1 MTLPIPRHKLSG
13 NQISLLEAVR
23 LLEHPDREMI
33 TALCERSGF
42 GEHGIRKQLG
52 VLVRKGYLKSD
63 LRYAQNTWSM
73 QGLSRKRIA
82 YWLSNEAYDFFNVPN
97 PEKIQDRKDRYKLAQ
112 DHEQLGH
119 KMMIAWFQTLGM
131 VGHQRGLW
139 DFDFRRG
146 DGTMFKAFLDGK
158 DRQQRPDGLGTF
170 EGHKTFRRY
179 LEAVHRAR
187 YARTAAHARKYLA
200 ALDDRRIDG
209 RVVWLTHTTSE
220 ARNLRA
226 ALKEDFPGAGSLF
239 IFLAQD
245 MLSVSEPEKLLEATF
260 MTTDGHGPVVPSRK
274 PQAQVG

>member
-1 MTLPIPRHKLSG
+1 MLPKPRHQLSP
-13 NQISLLEAVR
+13 NQISVLEVVR

-33 TALCERSGF
+33 TALCERPGF
-42 GEHGIRKQLG
+42 GEHGVRKQLG
-52 VLVRKGYLKSD
+52 VLVRKGHLKSD

-73 QGLSRKRIA
+73 SGLSRKRIA
-82 YWLSNEAYDFFNVPN
+82 YWLGSEAYDFFRLPN
-97 PEKIQDRKDRYKLAQ
+97 PERIQDRKDRYKLAQ

-119 KMMIAWFQTLGM
+119 RMMIAWFQTLGQL
-131 VGHQRGLW
+131 GHQRGLW
-139 DFDFRRG
+139 DFDFRHG

-158 DRQQRPDGLGTF
+158 HRQQRPDGVGTF

-187 YARTAAHARKYLA
+187 YARTAAHARKYVA
-200 ALDDRRIDG
+200 AYDAGVIDG
-209 RVVWLTHTTSE
+209 RVVWLTRTTSE

-226 ALKEDFPGAGSLF
+226 ALREDFPDAGALF

-245 MLSVSEPEKLLEATF
+245 MVSVREPEKLLEAKF

-274 PQAQVG
+274 PEAQVG